1 MTSVGAASFA
11 IETARRVWDME
22 PYQQVRVPDFQ
33 AGKAPVVADAIWTD
47 YSLRPSANNLAFL
60 VQSVSNNSEYVVWSK
75 RLKQWP
81 IRGGLLIS
89 PDEIQLF
96 HPLGVSG
103 ELTSS
108 IVERDSLATELQ
120 GSKSHLF
127 SPKKL
132 AQYRVGQL
140 SLADLEDSIT
150 RNSFSF
156 LERQRS
162 QLDKAFQDAIKSSLQ
177 VVLRVQSGNS
187 KTLEGHVIR
196 VAIAYLAARILE
208 DKHFFESNIPT
219 NDARKLLRA
228 TVSKTNGFFKR
239 AFDQSIP
246 YLEEF
251 SPDCVDEVLQQLAV
265 YLGGRVSFSLVD
277 HRDVGRLYERAIK
290 ELPNSQDLDLK
301 DKNLADL
308 QRHYTPVAIAERML
322 EMLPLER
329 LRPEERVIFDPAAG
343 SGSFLLAATSRLAG
357 MSDLPDNRSQ
367 YLASHV
373 IGNDIDQYA
382 NLVTNLRYILASESL
397 GKDAIFPP
405 PNDFHCSDYNL
416 LDIHRLQHK
425 PKVLVANPPFLEDGN
440 KQMAVEF
447 IKTAFNWMDE
457 GSQFA
462 FVMPQTFLKGTT
474 HGFGEVRG
482 LMSERCQI
490 LEICQLPE
498 GAIGVEAEQATCIV
512 SGTLGK
518 NQKQLFPLSRA
529 VFTREKSSQSNIRE
543 YGFLGKTWISSLDQD
558 VAAWKSVTAP
568 PGTISIPTIPLANLF
583 FIFNGVTPSK
593 NHKPVANCPP
603 GIQCKLNWR
612 MKWRER
618 DKLWANPQ
626 NVDVNEKFLRYG
638 KDFLE
643 RPRLDKADLLD
654 MPKILIGRKVNRGT
668 LNPLGAHLDT
678 VGLCPDNDI
687 FCILPANQ
695 SSRYNEEFLP
705 PDQLPDHWLELTYD
719 KQNLWL
725 LGILASNL
733 GNTISLIGRGTR
745 EITAPELCAFPLP
758 MKVDFKI
765 IEVVQQ
771 IIRSDQSADEIPEV
785 DLLYQELNKF
795 VEKSYGNPSWIEIQR
810 TGIPPELEEW
820 TSEQTKP
827 TWSVSGQVV
836 EVCSDTQQVKLHLT
850 GLSGD
855 RQEEWIPLPQELPGW
870 ALDGTV
876 FEAQLSQDVETFE
889 QLAQRPWAL
898 RHFRHTPRPY
908 LTDAEFSEILE
919 WKEDE

>member
-47 YSLRPSANNLAFL
+47 YRLRPSANNLAFL
-60 VQSVSNNSEYVVWSK
+60 VQSVSNNSEYMVWSK

-177 VVLRVQSGNS
+177 VVRRVQSGNS

-239 AFDQSIP
+239 AFNQSIP

-265 YLGGRVSFSLVD
+265 YLGDRVSFSLVD

-290 ELPNSQDLDLK
+290 ELPKPQDLPGQDWT
-301 DKNLADL
+301 DL

-397 GKDAIFPP
+397 GKDAIFPA
-405 PNDFHCSDYNL
+405 PNDFHCFDYNL

-425 PKVLVANPPFLEDGN
+425 PKVLVANPPFSEDGN
-440 KQMAVEF
+440 KQIAVEF
-447 IKTAFNWMDE
+447 IKTAFNWMDK

-474 HGFGEVRG
+474 HGFDEVRH
-482 LMSERCQI
+482 LMSEQCQI
-490 LEICQLPE
+490 FEVCQLPA
-498 GAIGVEAEQATCIV
+498 GNVGVQASQDVCLIT
-512 SGTLGK
+512 GTLEK
-518 NQKQLFPLSRA
+518 PSKTFTLSRGIFSQ
-529 VFTREKSSQSNIRE
+529 VRIPEVREF
-543 YGFLGKTWISSLDQD
+543 GFLGKGWISDLNSDKDGLR
-558 VAAWKSVTAP
+558 SVTAP
-568 PGTISIPTIPLANLF
+568 LIQLTVSTIPLASLF
-583 FIFNGVTPSK
+583 FVFNGVTPSK
-593 NHKPVANCPP
+593 DYKPVANCPP

-612 MKWRER
+612 MKWRDAKR
-618 DKLWANPQ
+618 LWANHELVDQ
-626 NVDVNEKFLRYG
+626 NERWIRYG
-638 KDFLE
+638 DEFLH
-643 RPRLDKADLLD
+643 RAVTNYSNLFD
-654 MPKILIGRKVNRGT
+654 MSKILVGRKVNRGST
-668 LNPLGAHLDT
+668 NPLGAHLDT
-678 VGLCPDNDI
+678 IGLCPDNDI
-687 FCILPANQ
+687 FCILTSNQ
-695 SSRYNEEFLP
+695 TSKYNRGFSSPNQFPNL
-705 PDQLPDHWLELTYD
+705 WLDLD
-719 KQNLWL
+719 CKSQKFWL

-733 GNTISLIGRGTR
+733 GNAISLVGRGTR
-745 EITAPELCAFPLP
+745 EITSSELCNFPLP
-758 MKVDFKI
+758 IKIDLKI
-765 IEVVQQ
+765 IEVVQE
-771 IIRSDQSADEIPEV
+771 IIDRDQAGEEIPEEI
-785 DLLYQELNKF
+785 DELYEKLNKL
-795 VEKSYGNPSWIEIQR
+795 VEKSYGNPNWIEIKR

-827 TWSVSGQVV
+827 TWSVSGQVI
-836 EVCSDTQQVKLHLT
+836 EVCSDTQKVKLHLT

-898 RHFRHTPRPY
+898 HHFRHTPRPY
-908 LTDAEFSEILE
+908 LTDTELSDLLE
-919 WKEDE
+919 WEEDK

>member
-1 MTSVGAASFA
+1 MSTLGATSFA
-11 IETARRVWDME
+11 IETVSRVWNVK
-22 PYQQVRVPDFQ
+22 PYQNVRIPDFQ
-33 AGKAPVVADAIWTD
+33 RGKTPVVADALWTD
-47 YSLRPSANNLAFL
+47 YELRPSANNLAFL
-60 VQSVSNNSEYVVWSK
+60 VQSVSNNSEYMVWSK

-103 ELTSS
+103 ELASS

-177 VVLRVQSGNS
+177 VVRRVDSGNS

-251 SPDCVDEVLQQLAV
+251 SPDCVDEVLQQLAL

-277 HRDVGRLYERAIK
+277 HRDVGRLYEKAIK
-290 ELPNSQDLDLK
+290 ELPNSEDLDLK
-301 DKNLADL
+301 DKDLTDL

-357 MSDLPDNRSQ
+357 MSDLPDDRGQ

-373 IGNDIDQYA
+373 IGNDIDPYA

-397 GKDAIFPP
+397 GKDAIFPA

-416 LDIHRLQHK
+416 LNIHRLQHK
-425 PKVLVANPPFLEDGN
+425 PKVLVANPPFSEDVN
-440 KQMAVEF
+440 KQIAVEF
-447 IKTAFNWMDE
+447 IKTAFKWMDE

-474 HGFGEVRG
+474 HGFDEVRN
-482 LMSERCQI
+482 LMSEQCQI
-490 LEICQLPE
+490 LEVCQLPE
-498 GAIGVEAEQATCIV
+498 RAIGVEAEHATCIV
-512 SGTLGK
+512 SGILGENHKK
-518 NQKQLFPLSRA
+518 NFSLARA
-529 VFTREKSSQSNIRE
+529 VFTREKSAFEHIRE
-543 YGFLGKTWISSLDQD
+543 YAFLGTAWIAKLEQD
-558 VAAWKSVTAP
+558 TAFWRSTTSP
-568 PGTISIPTIPLANLF
+568 SIRLSIPTIALGNLF
-583 FIFNGVTPSK
+583 FIFNGVT
-593 NHKPVANCPP
+593 HKKEFPPVSDCLQHLKYKPT
-603 GIQCKLNWR
+603 WR
-612 MKWRER
+612 MKWKSNSRIWASSNNLSSKMYVAYEDTR
-618 DKLWANPQ
+618 LHRMVKDCEHLFDLPKL
-626 NVDVNEKFLRYG
+626 
-638 KDFLE
+638 
-643 RPRLDKADLLD
+643 
-654 MPKILIGRKVNRGT
+654 LIGRIQNIGMAC
-668 LNPLGAHLDT
+668 LSAQIDT
-678 VGLCPDNDI
+678 EGLCPNNSVW
-687 FCILPANQ
+687 CVLPVEQAQRMNKGYSAETLPNEW
-695 SSRYNEEFLP
+695 SSLSIEE
-705 PDQLPDHWLELTYD
+705 
-719 KQNLWL
+719 KNLWL
-725 LGILASNL
+725 LGILISDL
-733 GNTISLIGRGTR
+733 GSALSLSGRGNVNLT
-745 EITAPELCAFPLP
+745 EDIICKLPLP
-758 MKVDFKI
+758 LTIDW
-765 IEVVQQ
+765 Q
-771 IIRSDQSADEIPEV
+771 IIYIVNQILQRDRENNPLSDDDYESFK
-785 DLLYQELNKF
+785 LELNYL
-795 VEKSYGNPSWIEIQR
+795 VEKSYGNPSWIRIKR

-820 TSEQTKP
+820 TSEQSKP
-827 TWSVSGQVV
+827 TWSVSGQVI
-836 EVCSDTQQVKLHLT
+836 EVCSNTQQVKLHLT
-850 GLSGD
+850 GLSSD
-855 RQEEWIPLPQELPGW
+855 RQEEWIPLPQEFPGW

-908 LTDAEFSEILE
+908 LTDEELSDLLE
-919 WKEDE
+919 WEEDE

>member
-1 MTSVGAASFA
+1 LTTSAFVIS
-11 IETARRVWDME
+11 EVSRVWGID
-22 PYQQVRVPDFQ
+22 PYPNVRMPNPISQ
-33 AGKAPVVADAIWTD
+33 AHPNIVDAIWTD
-47 YSLRPSANNLAFL
+47 YGLRPSANNLAFL
-60 VQSVSNNSEYVVWSK
+60 VQSVSNNSEYMVWSK

-96 HPLGVSG
+96 YPLGVSG

-162 QLDKAFQDAIKSSLQ
+162 QLDKAFQDAIKSSLK
-177 VVLRVQSGNS
+177 VVRRVQSGNS

-265 YLGGRVSFSLVD
+265 YLGDRVSFSLVD

-290 ELPNSQDLDLK
+290 ELPEPEDLPGQDWT
-301 DKNLADL
+301 DL

-357 MSDLPDNRSQ
+357 MSDLPDDRGQ

-397 GKDAIFPP
+397 AKDAIFPA
-405 PNDFHCSDYNL
+405 PNDFHCYNYNA
-416 LDIHRLQHK
+416 LDINRLRYK
-425 PKVLVANPPFLEDGN
+425 PRVLVANPPFSEDGN
-440 KQMAVEF
+440 KQIAVEF
-447 IKTAFNWMDE
+447 IKTAFKWMDE

-462 FVMPQTFLKGTT
+462 FVMPQAFLKGTT
-474 HGFGEVRG
+474 HGFDKIRN
-482 LMSERCQI
+482 LMSEQCQI
-490 LEICQLPE
+490 LEVCQLPE
-498 GAIGVEAEQATCIV
+498 RAIGVEAEQATCII
-512 SGTLGK
+512 SGILGGNHK
-518 NQKQLFPLSRA
+518 KISPLSRA
-529 VFTREKSSQSNIRE
+529 VFTREKSAFANIRE
-543 YGFLGKTWISSLDQD
+543 YAFLGTTWIAKLDQD
-558 VAAWKSVTAP
+558 IVSWRSATSP
-568 PGTISIPTIPLANLF
+568 LIQLSIPTVVLGNLF
-583 FIFNGVTPSK
+583 FIFNGVT
-593 NHKPVANCPP
+593 HKKEFPPVSDRL
-603 GIQCKLNWR
+603 QHLTYKLTWR
-612 MKWRER
+612 MKWKSNSRIWASSNSLNTKMYVTYEDTHLHR
-618 DKLWANPQ
+618 IVKDCEHLFDLPKL
-626 NVDVNEKFLRYG
+626 
-638 KDFLE
+638 
-643 RPRLDKADLLD
+643 
-654 MPKILIGRKVNRGT
+654 LIGRIQNIGMT
-668 LNPLGAHLDT
+668 HLSAQIDT
-678 VGLCPDNDI
+678 EGLCPNNSI
-687 FCILPANQ
+687 WCVLPVEQAQRMNKGY
-695 SSRYNEEFLP
+695 SSE
-705 PDQLPDHWLELTYD
+705 QLPNEWLSLSVEE
-719 KQNLWL
+719 KNLWL
-725 LGILASNL
+725 LGILISDL
-733 GNTISLIGRGTR
+733 GSALSLSGRGNVNLTE
-745 EITAPELCAFPLP
+745 EIICQLPLP
-758 MKVDFKI
+758 LTIDW
-765 IEVVQQ
+765 Q
-771 IIRSDQSADEIPEV
+771 IIRTVDRILQRDRENNPLSDD
-785 DLLYQELNKF
+785 DYKTLKLELNCL
-795 VEKSYGNPSWIEIQR
+795 VEKSYGNPSWIKIKR
-810 TGIPPELEEW
+810 TGVLPELEEW
-820 TSEQTKP
+820 TAEQTKP

-836 EVCSDTQQVKLHLT
+836 EVCSDTQKVKLYLT

-898 RHFRHTPRPY
+898 HHFRHTPRPY
-908 LTDAEFSEILE
+908 LTDAELSDLLE
-919 WKEDE
+919 WEEDE

>member
-1 MTSVGAASFA
+1 
-11 IETARRVWDME
+11 VWDME

-47 YSLRPSANNLAFL
+47 YRLRPSAKNLAFL
-60 VQSVSNNSEYVVWSK
+60 VQSVSNNSEYIVWSK

-177 VVLRVQSGNS
+177 VVRRVEPGNS

-265 YLGGRVSFSLVD
+265 YLGDRVSFSLVD

-290 ELPNSQDLDLK
+290 ELPEPEDLPGQDWT
-301 DKNLADL
+301 DL

-322 EMLPLER
+322 KMLPLER

-357 MSDLPDNRSQ
+357 MSDLPDNRSK

-397 GKDAIFPP
+397 GKDAIFPA
-405 PNDFHCSDYNL
+405 PNDFHCYDYNS
-416 LDIHRLQHK
+416 LDINRLRHK
-425 PKVLVANPPFLEDGN
+425 PKVLVANPPFSEDGN
-440 KQMAVEF
+440 KQIAVEF

-474 HGFGEVRG
+474 HGFDEVRN
-482 LMSERCQI
+482 LMSEQCQI
-490 LEICQLPE
+490 LEVCQLPE
-498 GAIGVEAEQATCIV
+498 GSIGVEAEQATCIV
-512 SGTLGK
+512 SGILGK
-518 NQKQLFPLSRA
+518 KHQISLPLVRA
-529 VFTREKSSQSNIRE
+529 VFTREKSAQTNVRE
-543 YGFLGKTWISSLDQD
+543 YGFFGTAWIGNTDQD
-558 VAAWKSVTAP
+558 TVDWRSVTAP
-568 PGTISIPTIPLANLF
+568 LIQLTVPTIPLASLF
-583 FIFNGVTPSK
+583 FVFNGVTPSK
-593 NHKPVANCPP
+593 HFKPVSHCPP
-603 GIQCKLNWR
+603 NVNCKLNWR
-612 MKWRER
+612 LKWRDYGR
-618 DKLWANPQ
+618 LWANP
-626 NVDVNEKFLRYG
+626 NSVDSTERWIRYG
-638 KDFLE
+638 KEFLHRAPE
-643 RPRLDKADLLD
+643 VPELFDL
-654 MPKILIGRKVNRGT
+654 PKILVGRSVNRGSQS
-668 LNPLGAHLDT
+668 PLVALFDN
-678 VGLCPDNDI
+678 VGMCPDRHV
-687 FCILPANQ
+687 FCVLSIQEAHRSNRGFNTSAKFPQNWESLNT
-695 SSRYNEEFLP
+695 E
-705 PDQLPDHWLELTYD
+705 
-719 KQNLWL
+719 KQHLWL
-725 LGILASNL
+725 LGILASSL
-733 GNTISLIGRGTR
+733 GNSLSLIGRGTR
-745 EITAPELCAFPLP
+745 DITSEVLCNFPLP
-758 MKVDFKI
+758 MYVDVKI

-771 IIRSDQSADEIPEV
+771 VIRRDQANEEIPEI
-785 DLLYQELNKF
+785 DLLYQELNNL
-795 VEKSYGNPSWIEIQR
+795 VEKSYGNPNWIEIKR

-820 TSEQTKP
+820 ASEQTKP
-827 TWSVSGQVV
+827 TWSVSGQVI
-836 EVCSDTQQVKLHLT
+836 EVCSNTQQVKLHLT

-908 LTDAEFSEILE
+908 LTDEELSDLLE
-919 WKEDE
+919 WEEDE

>member
-11 IETARRVWDME
+11 IETAKRVWDME

-47 YSLRPSANNLAFL
+47 YCLRPSAKNLAFL
-60 VQSVSNNSEYVVWSK
+60 VQSVSNNSEYMVWSK

-132 AQYRVGQL
+132 AQYRTGQL

-177 VVLRVQSGNS
+177 VVRRVQTGNS

-239 AFDQSIP
+239 AFNQSIP

-251 SPDCVDEVLQQLAV
+251 SPDCVAEVLQQLAV
-265 YLGGRVSFSLVD
+265 YLGDRVSFSLVD

-290 ELPNSQDLDLK
+290 ELPNSEDLNLK
-301 DKNLADL
+301 DKDLTDL

-343 SGSFLLAATSRLAG
+343 SGSFLLAATSRLAH

-373 IGNDIDQYA
+373 IGNDIDPYA

-397 GKDAIFPP
+397 GENAVFPA
-405 PNDFHCSDYNL
+405 PNDFHCSNYKS
-416 LDIHRLQHK
+416 LDFKKLKHK
-425 PKVLVANPPFLEDGN
+425 PRVVVANPPFFED
-440 KQMAVEF
+440 KDQQVASEF
-447 IKTAFNWMDE
+447 VKLAIQWLDE
-457 GSQFA
+457 DSQFA
-462 FVMPQTFLKGTT
+462 FVLPQSFLAATT
-474 HGFGEVRG
+474 HGIAQARETLFESSEIIEV
-482 LMSERCQI
+482 SEY
-490 LEICQLPE
+490 PE
-498 GAIGVEAEQATCIV
+498 KTIGVDAEQATCVILGVKNSKKKIFPLVSRSVLSRKTEIV
-512 SGTLGK
+512 SLIRDDGFSGFSRISVIQDSKHSWLSALNNFSIGVPTIQMGYLFYLFNGINPGK
-518 NQKQLFPLSRA
+518 LNKNFPPEASKLDGIPY
-529 VFTREKSSQSNIRE
+529 K
-543 YGFLGKTWISSLDQD
+543 KTWKMQ
-558 VAAWKSVTAP
+558 
-568 PGTISIPTIPLANLF
+568 
-583 FIFNGVTPSK
+583 
-593 NHKPVANCPP
+593 
-603 GIQCKLNWR
+603 WR
-612 MKWRER
+612 
-618 DKLWANPQ
+618 
-626 NVDVNEKFLRYG
+626 DVNRLWIDPERIDPQKRWRRYG
-638 KDFLE
+638 PQYLDG
-643 RPRLDKADLLD
+643 PRVDKADLFERT
-654 MPKILIGRKVNRGT
+654 KILVVRKANRDSKR
-668 LNPLGAHLDT
+668 PILGQLDEI
-678 VGLCPDNDI
+678 GLCPDNNAYCV
-687 FCILPANQ
+687 FPADEVG
-695 SSRYNEEFLP
+695 RYCPGYAQPEEYP
-705 PDQLPDHWLELTYD
+705 QGWEALTVTQ
-719 KQNLWL
+719 KRLWL
-725 LGILASNL
+725 
-733 GNTISLIGRGTR
+733 IGLLSSQLVNHLSSGRKSH
-745 EITAPELCAFPLP
+745 EITLDEFCSIPLP
-758 MKVDFKI
+758 LIIDLRIIHTTEQI
-765 IEVVQQ
+765 IERDKHRETIEAQDDLQCTLDKLVQ
-771 IIRSDQSADEIPEV
+771 E
-785 DLLYQELNKF
+785 
-795 VEKSYGNPSWIEIQR
+795 SYGNPNLGSLDIGSWKIER
-810 TGIPPELEEW
+810 SKSTW
-820 TSEQTKP
+820 T
-827 TWSVSGQVV
+827 VSGQIL
-836 EVCSDTQQVKLHLT
+836 EISLDKQQIKLHLT
-850 GLSGD
+850 GLSGNQ
-855 RQEEWIPLPQELPGW
+855 QEAWVPLPQELPGW

-898 RHFRHTPRPY
+898 RRFRHTPRPY
-908 LTDAEFSEILE
+908 LTDAELSDLLE
-919 WKEDE
+919 WEEDE